1 MKIDIARQNNAYHML
16 ASNDESNTVSIDGS
30 PEIGGEG
37 KGMRPM
43 QLILSGIG
51 SCSAIDVI
59 SILKKQKQD
68 LQDIKIEVTGDREEG
83 KVPAV
88 FTKIHL
94 HFRVFGDLDEAKVAR
109 AIKLSMDQYCSVS
122 KMLEKSVEITYDYE
136 ISAS

>member
-1 MKIDIARQNNAYHML
+1 MKIEIERKNQAYHMM
-16 ASNDESNTVSIDGS
+16 AANEESNTISIDGS
-30 PEIGGEG
+30 PEIGGKG

-43 QLILSGIG
+43 QLLLSGIG

-68 LQDIKIEVTGDREEG
+68 LRDIKITVNGDREEG
-83 KVPAV
+83 AIPAV

-94 HFRVFGDLDEAKVAR
+94 HFHLFGDLDESKVQR

-122 KMLEKSVEITYDYE
+122 KMLEKTAEITYDYK
-136 ISAS
+136 ITA

>member
-1 MKIDIARQNNAYHML
+1 MKIEIARQNNAYHML

>member
-83 KVPAV
+83 KVPSV

-122 KMLEKSVEITYDYE
+122 KMLEKSVDITYDYE

>member
-83 KVPAV
+83 KIPAV

-94 HFRVFGDLDEAKVAR
+94 HFRVYGDLDETKVAR
-109 AIKLSMDQYCSVS
+109 AVKLSMDQYCSVS
-122 KMLEKSVEITYDYE
+122 KMLENSVEITYDYE
-136 ISAS
+136 ILAS